1 MYGQHME
8 TIVSVAR
15 GLLGIVI
22 LLGVGFILSRNK
34 KAISWPLILKSLG
47 LQIVIALLVLKVG
60 FVKRGFDGVAFFF
73 QKLLDFSGEGAAFVF
88 GPLVTNTET
97 FGYIFACQVLP
108 TIVFFSGLTS
118 VLYYLNLLQYVVYA
132 FAWVMKRTMRISG
145 VESLAAAANI
155 FVGQTE
161 APLLVKP
168 YVSKMTRSEIMCLMT
183 GGMATIA
190 GGVLVAYIGMLG
202 GDDPVARQAFA
213 THLLVASIISAPAAV
228 LAAKLLVPETEPFRE
243 ELLFPRQDMG
253 CNLLDAITTG
263 TTQGLKLALNV
274 GAMLVVFTALIAL
287 VNFVLEAGVGSWTGL
302 NGVVAQATGGQY
314 TGFTLQFVLGV
325 LFAPFAWVIGVPG
338 GDLLTVGQL
347 LGEKTVL
354 NEFYAY
360 ATFGELK
367 STGVISNPKSIIIT
381 TYALCGFANFASI
394 GIQIGGIGV
403 IAPDKRVTL
412 SQLGIYS
419 LMGGTIACFLTA
431 CIAGMLV

>member
-1 MYGQHME
+1 MG
-8 TIVSVAR
+8 ILR
-15 GLLGIVI
+15 GILGIVV
-22 LLGVGFILSRNK
+22 LLSIGFALSKNRK
-34 KAISWPLILKSLG
+34 RIDWPLVIKSLG
-47 LQIVIALLVLKVG
+47 LQLLIGVLVLKVG

-73 QKLLDFSGEGAAFVF
+73 QKLLDFSAEGAAFVF
-88 GPLVTNTET
+88 GNLVTDTQS
-97 FGYIFACQVLP
+97 FGYVFAFQVLP
-108 TIVFFSGLTS
+108 TIVFFSALTS
-118 VLYYLNLLQYVVYA
+118 VLYYLNILQYIVYG

-161 APLLVKP
+161 APLVVKP
-168 YVSKMTRSEIMCLMT
+168 YVAKMTRSEVMCLMT

-213 THLLVASIISAPAAV
+213 THLLVASIMSAPAAV
-228 LAAKLLVPETEPFRE
+228 LAAKMLVPETEE
-243 ELLFPRQDMG
+243 CDTELLFPRHDMG
-253 CNLLDAITTG
+253 CNILDAVTTG

-274 GAMLVVFTALIAL
+274 GAMLAVFTGLIAL
-287 VNFVLEAGVGSWTGL
+287 VNFALESGVGEWTGL
-302 NGVVAQATGGQY
+302 NGLVGRVTDGQY
-314 TGFTLQFVLGV
+314 EGFTLQFVLGV
-325 LFAPFAWVIGVPG
+325 VFAPMAWILGVPQ
-338 GDLLTVGQL
+338 GDLLAVGQL

-367 STGVISNPKSIIIT
+367 SSGMISDPKSIIIT

-403 IAPDKRVTL
+403 IAPNKRVTL

-419 LMGGTIACFLTA
+419 LIGGTIACFLTA

>member
-1 MYGQHME
+1 M
-8 TIVSVAR
+8 TNILR
-15 GLLGIVI
+15 GLLGIGV
-22 LLGVGFILSRNK
+22 LLLIGFALSRNRK
-34 KAISWPLILKSLG
+34 RIDWPLVFKSLG
-47 LQIVIALLVLKVG
+47 LQFMIALLVLKVG
-60 FVKRGFDGVAFFF
+60 FIKRGFDGVAFFF
-73 QKLLDFSGEGAAFVF
+73 QKLLDFSNEGAAFIF
-88 GPLVTNTET
+88 GPLVTDTET

-118 VLYYLNLLQYVVYA
+118 LLYYLNVLQYVVYA

-161 APLLVKP
+161 APLVVKP
-168 YVSKMTRSEIMCLMT
+168 YVSKMTRSEVMCLMT

-213 THLLVASIISAPAAV
+213 SHLLIASIMSAPAAV
-228 LAAKLLVPETEPFRE
+228 LAAKLLVPETEPCSD
-243 ELLFPRQDMG
+243 ELLFPRHEMG

-263 TTQGLKLALNV
+263 TSQGLKLALNV
-274 GAMLVVFTALIAL
+274 GAMLIVFTALIAL
-287 VNFVLEAGVGSWTGL
+287 VNFVLEAGLGRWTGL
-302 NGVVAQATGGQY
+302 NGVVERITQGQY
-314 TGFTLQFVLGV
+314 DGFTLQFVLGV
-325 LFAPFAWVIGVPG
+325 LFAPLAWIMGVPH

-367 STGVISNPKSIIIT
+367 SSGTITNPKSIIIA

-403 IAPDKRVTL
+403 IAPNKRVTL
-412 SQLGIYS
+412 SQLGLYA
-419 LMGGTIACFLTA
+419 LVGGTIACFLTA

>member
-1 MYGQHME
+1 MG
-8 TIVSVAR
+8 ILR
-15 GLLGIVI
+15 GILGIVV
-22 LLGVGFILSRNK
+22 LLSIGFALSKNRK
-34 KAISWPLILKSLG
+34 RIDWPLVIKSLG
-47 LQIVIALLVLKVG
+47 LQLLIGVLVLKVG

-73 QKLLDFSGEGAAFVF
+73 QKLLDFSAEGAAFVF
-88 GPLVTNTET
+88 GNLVTDTQS
-97 FGYIFACQVLP
+97 FGYVFAFQVLP
-108 TIVFFSGLTS
+108 TIVFVSALPS
-118 VLYYLNLLQYVVYA
+118 VLYYLNILQYIVYG

-161 APLLVKP
+161 APLVVKP
-168 YVSKMTRSEIMCLMT
+168 YVAKMTRSEVMCLMT

-213 THLLVASIISAPAAV
+213 THLLVASIMSAPAAV
-228 LAAKLLVPETEPFRE
+228 LAAKMLVPETEE
-243 ELLFPRQDMG
+243 CDTELLFPRHDMG
-253 CNLLDAITTG
+253 CNILDAVTTG

-274 GAMLVVFTALIAL
+274 GAMLAVFTGLIAL
-287 VNFVLEAGVGSWTGL
+287 VNFALESGVGEWTGL
-302 NGVVAQATGGQY
+302 NGLVGRVTDGQY
-314 TGFTLQFVLGV
+314 EGFTLQFVLGV
-325 LFAPFAWVIGVPG
+325 VFAPMAWILGVPQ
-338 GDLLTVGQL
+338 GDLLAVGQL

-367 STGVISNPKSIIIT
+367 SSGMISDPKSIIIT

-403 IAPDKRVTL
+403 IAPNKRVTL

-419 LMGGTIACFLTA
+419 LIGGTIACFLTA

>member
-1 MYGQHME
+1 MG
-8 TIVSVAR
+8 ILR
-15 GLLGIVI
+15 GILGIVV
-22 LLGVGFILSRNK
+22 LLSIGFALSKNRK
-34 KAISWPLILKSLG
+34 RIDWPLVIKSLG
-47 LQIVIALLVLKVG
+47 LQLLIGVLVLKVG

-73 QKLLDFSGEGAAFVF
+73 QKLLDFSAEGAAFVF
-88 GPLVTNTET
+88 GNLVTDTQS
-97 FGYIFACQVLP
+97 FGYVFAFQVLP
-108 TIVFFSGLTS
+108 TIVFFSALTS
-118 VLYYLNLLQYVVYA
+118 VLYYLNILQYIVYG

-161 APLLVKP
+161 APLVVKP
-168 YVSKMTRSEIMCLMT
+168 YVAKMTRSEVMCLMT

-213 THLLVASIISAPAAV
+213 THLLVAPIMSAPAAV
-228 LAAKLLVPETEPFRE
+228 LAAKMLVPETEE
-243 ELLFPRQDMG
+243 CDTELLFPRHDMG
-253 CNLLDAITTG
+253 CNILDAVTTG

-274 GAMLVVFTALIAL
+274 GAMLAVFTGLIAL
-287 VNFVLEAGVGSWTGL
+287 VNFALESGVGEWTGL
-302 NGVVAQATGGQY
+302 NGLVGRVTDGQY
-314 TGFTLQFVLGV
+314 EGFTLQFVLGV
-325 LFAPFAWVIGVPG
+325 VFAPMAWILGVPQ
-338 GDLLTVGQL
+338 GDLLAVGQL

-367 STGVISNPKSIIIT
+367 SSGMISDPKSIIIT

-403 IAPDKRVTL
+403 IAPNKRVTL

-419 LMGGTIACFLTA
+419 LIGGTIACFLTA

>member
-1 MYGQHME
+1 MG
-8 TIVSVAR
+8 ILR
-15 GLLGIVI
+15 GILGIVV
-22 LLGVGFILSRNK
+22 LLLIGFALSKNRK
-34 KAISWPLILKSLG
+34 RIDWPLVIKSLG
-47 LQIVIALLVLKVG
+47 LQLVIGLLVLKVG

-73 QKLLDFSGEGAAFVF
+73 QKLLDFSAEGAAFVF
-88 GPLVTNTET
+88 GNLVTDTQS
-97 FGYIFACQVLP
+97 FGYVFAFQVLP
-108 TIVFFSGLTS
+108 TIVFFSALTS
-118 VLYYLNLLQYVVYA
+118 VLYYLNVLQYIVYG

-161 APLLVKP
+161 APLVVKP
-168 YVSKMTRSEIMCLMT
+168 YVSKMTRSEMMCLMT

-213 THLLVASIISAPAAV
+213 THLLVASIMSAPAAV
-228 LAAKLLVPETEPFRE
+228 LAAKMLVPETEE
-243 ELLFPRQDMG
+243 CDTELLFPRHDMG
-253 CNLLDAITTG
+253 CNLLDAVTTG

-274 GAMLVVFTALIAL
+274 GAMLVVFTGMIALI
-287 VNFVLEAGVGSWTGL
+287 NFALEAGVGEWTGL
-302 NGVVAQATGGQY
+302 NGLVSRVTDGQY
-314 TGFTLQFVLGV
+314 EGFTLQFVLGV
-325 LFAPFAWVIGVPG
+325 VFAPMAWILGVPQ
-338 GDLLTVGQL
+338 GDLLAVGQL

-367 STGVISNPKSIIIT
+367 SSGVISDPKSIIIV

-403 IAPDKRVTL
+403 IAPNKRVTL

-419 LMGGTIACFLTA
+419 LIGGTIACFLTA